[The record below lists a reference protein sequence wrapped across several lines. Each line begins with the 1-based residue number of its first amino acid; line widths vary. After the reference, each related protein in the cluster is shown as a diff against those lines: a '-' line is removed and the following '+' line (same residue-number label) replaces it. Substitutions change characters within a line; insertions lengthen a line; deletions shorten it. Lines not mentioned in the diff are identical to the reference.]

1 MFDIGF
7 WELVVIAVVTLLVV
21 GPDEFPTV
29 VRKVSTW
36 VNDARRYVSAIKS
49 DFDREIQKA
58 EELKELIA
66 KEAKI
71 AEMHQEIDENQTAI
85 PVNYDQLRKRPAAKA
100 PDPPYGPQ
108 GGDRKKDEEQDKG
121 EGAPPAA
128 GGPADAADKH
138 KE

>member
-36 VNDARRYVSAIKS
+36 VNDVRKYVSAVKS

-58 EELKELIA
+58 EELKDRIA
-66 KEAKI
+66 KEAKV
-71 AEMHQEIDENQTAI
+71 AELHQEIDEDQTSI
-85 PVNYDQLRKRPAAKA
+85 PVNYDKLRKRPAAK
-100 PDPPYGPQ
+100 PTETQEPERGS
-108 GGDRKKDEEQDKG
+108 G
-121 EGAPPAA
+121 EGTSPADS
-128 GGPADAADKH
+128 GPADAEERRKG
-138 KE
+138 

>member
-36 VNDARRYVSAIKS
+36 INDVRKYVSAVKS
-49 DFDREIQKA
+49 DFDREINKA

-71 AEMHQEIDENQTAI
+71 AEMHQEIDETQTAI
-85 PVNYDQLRKRPAAKA
+85 PVNYDQLRKRAAAKNKEHQA
-100 PDPPYGPQ
+100 SEQ
-108 GGDRKKDEEQDKG
+108 GNG
-121 EGAPPAA
+121 EGAPPGSAS
-128 GGPADAADKH
+128 PPDTDDKR